1 MSAPAIVID
10 GMTRD
15 FGPVRAVD
23 NLSLEVE
30 QGEVFGFLGPNGAGK
45 TTAIRVL
52 LDLIRPTA
60 GRASVMGFDCQR
72 QSVEVRRRT
81 GYLPGDL
88 NLYKGMTGSDLLDF
102 FASMRPGGI
111 DRRYVNSLLE
121 RLNLDPSKNVQAY
134 STGNRQK
141 LGVVQ
146 ALMHRPDVVILDEPA
161 AGLDPL
167 VKQELWNL
175 VSEAAAEGR
184 TVFFSSHVL
193 SDVAKICRRVGIIRE
208 GRLAAVEE
216 VAKLKERELRVIEI
230 TFAEPPPEGALALP
244 GVEIVRQENN
254 TVRLRVREGLDALV
268 KAIAG
273 YQVIDLR
280 TEQASL
286 EEIFLAY
293 YKEEAP
299 EEKGAGH
306 EQA

>member
-1 MSAPAIVID
+1 MSAPVIEIE
-10 GMTRD
+10 GLTRD
-15 FGPVRAVD
+15 FGPVRAVND
-23 NLSLEVE
+23 LSLEVE
-30 QGEVFGFLGPNGAGK
+30 AGEVFGFLGPNGAGK

-72 QSVEVRRRT
+72 QSLEVRQRT

-88 NLYKGMTGSDLLDF
+88 NLYQGMTGSELLKF
-102 FASMRPGGI
+102 FASLRPGAI
-111 DRRYVNSLLE
+111 DQQYLDSLLE
-121 RLNLDPSKNVQAY
+121 RLRLDPSKKVQEY

-146 ALMHRPDVVILDEPA
+146 ALMHRPEVVILDEPA

-167 VKQELWNL
+167 VKHELWSL
-175 VSEAAAEGR
+175 VSESAADGR

-193 SDVAKICRRVGIIRE
+193 SDVAKICKRVGIIRE
-208 GRLAAVEE
+208 GTLAAVEE
-216 VAKLKERELRVIEI
+216 VAKLKERELRVIEV
-230 TFAEPPPEGALALP
+230 TFAELPPDRLSDLP
-244 GVEIVRQENN
+244 GVEIVQQENK
-254 TVRLRVREGLDALV
+254 TVRLQVREGLDGLI

-273 YQVIDLR
+273 YQVVDLR

-293 YKEEAP
+293 YEEAP
-299 EEKGAGH
+299 VEEGGVD

>member
-1 MSAPAIVID
+1 MTAPAILIE
-10 GMTRD
+10 GLTRD

-23 NLSLEVE
+23 DLNLEVNE
-30 QGEVFGFLGPNGAGK
+30 GEVFGFLGPNGAGK

-52 LDLIRPTA
+52 VDLIRPTA
-60 GRASVMGFDCQR
+60 GRASVMGYDCQR
-72 QSVEVRRRT
+72 KSLDVRRRT

-88 NLYKGMTGSDLLDF
+88 NLYKGLTGSELLRF
-102 FASMRPGGI
+102 FASLRPGPVDGHYL
-111 DRRYVNSLLE
+111 DSLLE
-121 RLNLDPSKNVQAY
+121 RLQLDPSKNVEAY

-141 LGVVQ
+141 LGLVQ
-146 ALMHRPDVVILDEPA
+146 ALMHRPAVVILDEPA

-175 VSEAAAEGR
+175 VSEAAADGR

-208 GRLAAVEE
+208 GELAAVEE
-216 VAKLKERELRVIEI
+216 VAKLKERELRIIEI
-230 TFAEPPPEGALALP
+230 TFAEPPLDGALNLP
-244 GVEIVRQENN
+244 GVEIVRRENN
-254 TVRLRVREGLDALV
+254 TVRLQVREGLDDLI
-268 KAIAG
+268 KAIAD
-273 YQVIDLR
+273 YRVTDLR

-293 YKEEAP
+293 YEETS
-299 EEKGAGH
+299 EEEGAVH